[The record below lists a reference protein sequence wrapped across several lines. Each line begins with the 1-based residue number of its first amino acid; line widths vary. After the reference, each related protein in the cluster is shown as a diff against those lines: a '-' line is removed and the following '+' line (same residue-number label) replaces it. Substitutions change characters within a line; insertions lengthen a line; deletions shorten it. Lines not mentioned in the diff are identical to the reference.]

1 EHGGPATDVWMGHD
15 PLEETP
21 EICLQAPKADLPSH
35 TSRQEEVSTQ
45 ASETFDEFPCSQI
58 FGRAAGGPGQLR
70 KKDSRSRWREV
81 FDQTPEIADGP
92 KPENRRLRQ
101 TCPPR
106 VDR

>member
-1 EHGGPATDVWMGHD
+1 MGLD

-45 ASETFDEFPCSQI
+45 APETIDEFPCGQTS
-58 FGRAAGGPGQLR
+58 GRPAGGPRQLR
-70 KKDSRSRWREV
+70 KEDRRSRWREV
-81 FDQTPEIADGP
+81 FDQTPEITDGP